1 MILKPREDNRAAVDA
16 LEALLR
22 HPAANSHD
30 RHQIQRQIDAI
41 RAGDMGESS
50 AAYYADVFFGA
61 SKNWAV
67 IHDLR
72 IEHQGFVAQIDHILI
87 GRLFDIWVL
96 ESKRFRN
103 GIKIDERGE
112 CITWSGRRPIAVESP
127 IEQNRRHVRI
137 LQDLL
142 DAGRIPLPRRLGL
155 PIKPKLHSLVLIAE
169 GRISRPNAPVPG
181 IETVIKTDQ
190 LRNTVIQRGE
200 AGNPLDIVKLVG
212 TDTLESFA
220 RALVDLHTPITRDWE
235 RQFRLADR
243 SPPNTEP
250 PKAPDPAPVALPPA
264 PANAKAPTR
273 KPAGSCASCA
283 APLSTGVARFCQANQ
298 DRFGGQLLCMACQPK
313 ALRRAG

>member
-1 MILKPREDNRAAVDA
+1 VILKPREDSRAAIDA
-16 LEALLR
+16 LESLLH

-30 RHQIQRQIDAI
+30 RHQILRQIDAI

-72 IEHQGFVAQIDHILI
+72 VEHQGFVAQIDHILI
-87 GRLFDIWVL
+87 GRLFDVWVL

-155 PIKPKLHSLVLIAE
+155 PIKPKLRSLVLIAE

-190 LRNTVIQRGE
+190 LRNTVIQHGDT
-200 AGNPLDIVKLVG
+200 GNPLDLMKLVG
-212 TDTLESFA
+212 PDTLESFA
-220 RALVDLHTPITRDWE
+220 RALVDLHSPITRDWE
-235 RQFRLADR
+235 RQFRLANR
-243 SPPNTEP
+243 TPPATKPLKTADPVPVVP
-250 PKAPDPAPVALPPA
+250 PPAASIEKAPS
-264 PANAKAPTR
+264 R
-273 KPAGSCASCA
+273 KSAGSCATCA
-283 APLSTGVARFCQANQ
+283 APLSAGVARFCKANE
-298 DRFGGQLLCMACQPK
+298 DRFGGQLLCMTCQPK